1 MAEGIFQNLAK
12 QPNLKDKIGRI
23 DSCGTGTNTLEY
35 KVLFGNS
42 LTVLS

>member
-23 DSCGTGTNTLEY
+23 DSCGTGT
-35 KVLFGNS
+35 KIPIVGKD
-42 LTVLS
+42 LSIGIN